1 MLPKFIIRDFIEK
14 FNVLNNKKANVQ
26 IKHILYGNQKLNRCV
41 LHPFADGECI
51 GLIMDDGEKK
61 YITIDELCEVGIDNN
76 VCVLKSEVMEL
87 YIDYTVL

>member
-26 IKHILYGNQKLNRCV
+26 IKHLFYGKQKLNKCV
-41 LHPFADGECI
+41 LHPFADGERI

-61 YITIDELCEVGIDNN
+61 YITMDELCEVSIDNN
-76 VCVLKSEVMEL
+76 VCILKSEVMEL